1 MGEEKKNYLFN
12 GANFNNWS
20 FRMEILLEELD
31 LLDCIRVESDKVE
44 EYKVLETD
52 TAAEKLAKELKLR
65 DRQKKDV
72 KCKKGISGQFYILKK
87 LSAMKFSESG
97 SLQAHLL
104 EFERMVRDLAAAGIQ
119 LQESLQYS
127 MASTE
132 MLAKVSSTGADGQ
145 VETAPEKDYD
155 PYQHRI
161 VDKPTSTIGTF
172 MHVIKGAMGV
182 GILSMPYAIRNGGLV
197 FGVIGT
203 FLLGLLYS
211 HCVHLL
217 VGTAYKICKRD
228 RVPMLTYA
236 QTVDRAFALGPVRT
250 RPLGKNFKTF
260 IDYYLMIALGPM
272 IYMVFV
278 GTTLHGVINSSTD
291 LDWDVR
297 IYILLAAI
305 PAIVITQVR
314 EIKYLVPF
322 SAIATTLIITN
333 VVISLNYIF
342 REPLSTDDRNLFPT
356 FSSVAKFLGTAYL
369 AFDATVLIFPIS
381 NQMKTPQH
389 YLGCPGIVN
398 VNNICL
404 AFLYSFFGL
413 MGYLRYGDAI
423 QGSITLNFPT
433 EEKLALIIQVLSA
446 VAILFS
452 IGIYFYV
459 PQEIIWRKLHR
470 RVKPQWHM
478 VVQSFIRLLYL
489 AVIVGIACG
498 IPDIG
503 TFVGIIGSMFN
514 PILALWFPI
523 LVDTVYRWPSDF
535 GWMKWR
541 LVKNFLMGVFGS
553 FLMITGTISSV
564 KDIIELYD

>member
-1 MGEEKKNYLFN
+1 
-12 GANFNNWS
+12 
-20 FRMEILLEELD
+20 
-31 LLDCIRVESDKVE
+31 
-44 EYKVLETD
+44 
-52 TAAEKLAKELKLR
+52 
-65 DRQKKDV
+65 
-72 KCKKGISGQFYILKK
+72 
-87 LSAMKFSESG
+87 
-97 SLQAHLL
+97 
-104 EFERMVRDLAAAGIQ
+104 
-119 LQESLQYS
+119 

-132 MLAKVSSTGADGQ
+132 TLTQVSSAGADGQ
-145 VETAPEKDYD
+145 FKKASEEEYD
-155 PYQHRI
+155 PYQHRS
-161 VDKPTSTIGTF
+161 VDKPISTVGTF
-172 MHVIKGAMGV
+172 IHVMKGAMGI

-211 HCVHLL
+211 YCVHLL

-250 RPLGKNFKTF
+250 RPLGKILKTF
-260 IDYYLMIALGPM
+260 IDYYFMITFAPM
-272 IYMVFV
+272 VYMVFV
-278 GTTLHGVINSSTD
+278 GTTLHDVINSRTD

-297 IYILLAAI
+297 IYILMAAI

-322 SAIATTLIITN
+322 SAIATTLIIAN
-333 VVISLNYIF
+333 VVISLYYIF
-342 REPLSTDDRNLFPT
+342 REPLSTDDRDLFPT
-356 FSSVAKFLGTAYL
+356 FSSLTKFLGSAFF
-369 AFDATVLIFPIS
+369 AFDATVLIFPVS
-381 NQMKTPQH
+381 NQMKNPQH

-404 AFLYSFFGL
+404 GFLYSFLGL

-423 QGSITLNFPT
+423 QGAITLNFPT
-433 EEKLALIIQVLSA
+433 EENLALIVQVLSA
-446 VAILFS
+446 VALLFS
-452 IGIYFYV
+452 IGIFFYV

-478 VVQSFIRLLYL
+478 IVQSFIRLLYL
-489 AVIVGIACG
+489 AAIVGIACG

-503 TFVGIIGSMFN
+503 TFVGMIGSMFN
-514 PILALWFPI
+514 PILDLWFPV
-523 LVDTVYRWPSDF
+523 LVDTVFRWPSDF

-541 LVKNFLMGVFGS
+541 LVKNILMAAFGS
-553 FLMITGTISSV
+553 FVMITGTIFSV